1 MRVNPR
7 LWPFVLIVS
16 LSGCG
21 GSSASSGGGPTNPN
35 PAPTGTPP
43 PGPTITITSA
53 GVSPKQIDIAV
64 GGRVVFINNDTV
76 PHEMSSDPHPT
87 HEICPPMNEVNV
99 LTPGQWR
106 QTGAF
111 NTARSCGFH
120 DHGQSTNTALQGT
133 IVIR

>member
-1 MRVNPR
+1 VQANNR
-7 LWPFVLIVS
+7 LWPFVLMMS

-21 GSSASSGGGPTNPN
+21 GSSSSSGGGSTNPN
-35 PAPTGTPP
+35 PVPTGTPP
-43 PGPTITITSA
+43 AGPTITITSA
-53 GVSPKQIDIAV
+53 GVSPKQIEIAV
-64 GGRVVFINNDTV
+64 GSRVVFVNNDSV

-87 HEICPPMNEVNV
+87 HELCPPMNEVSA
-99 LTPGQWR
+99 LAPGQFR

-111 NTARSCGFH
+111 TTARSCGFH